1 MTELKL
7 DLGAQP
13 NTHTVMK
20 LNTIESDL
28 KLHLAKKGNH
38 THTKEPSQNFKDQQ
52 HTCIRVI
59 VTGPKWS
66 EDHSI
71 IFAVRGHSEQL

>member
-1 MTELKL
+1 
-7 DLGAQP
+7 
-13 NTHTVMK
+13 MK

-28 KLHLAKKGNH
+28 KLHLAKKGNR
-38 THTKEPSQNFKDQQ
+38 THTLTNFKAQQ

-59 VTGPKWS
+59 VTPKWS

-71 IFAVRGHSEQL
+71 VFAVRGHSEQLRVQKATHAHCSLHCEKII